1 MKKFNYP
8 TIILVS
14 AILLLGIL
22 FPMQNVMAQAAEEQL
37 QYSPMQITSMDQPI
51 LHKWQGANAIKRSE
65 KSGSRYAVS
74 YVAIGTAYNLF
85 TILLSEQA
93 QVSYNPDINSIT
105 FIHRQND
112 LTAGGSGG
120 LSYDLSTD
128 GGAIWSTN
136 NILTPAF
143 NSGTELPDMTGG
155 RYPSATIWNPEGNT
169 DPNSAYIVGHGPELT
184 PITAGSWGATYKVS
198 QKLDGDD
205 NSESYYSEGD
215 LSADYHAYGIQ
226 AYQSGSMWDIKSNT
240 SYNTYYVNE
249 ITFDGISGF
258 DYNTTTITND
268 WYAVQPKAQ
277 CVFDESGTIGYI
289 VIIGARLDEVETNMY
304 PTILKT
310 IDAGATW
317 DYLPYF
323 NIGSLPAMESTLL
336 VADDGITYRPFFSD
350 FDATVDANGRLH
362 IISDIESGSLA
373 DPVSIYSY
381 YSSFSAVMHTSV
393 SDGTDWDAEALGST
407 NQLDYVFGTAPVDH
421 SPQISRTEDGSK
433 VFFSWTMSP
442 ELNLSH
448 DSPNLMAKG
457 YDISS
462 DSYSPTVDFTTGTD
476 FENNCFF
483 PTMAPV
489 CKDLGGT
496 YELPIVFA
504 DPGATDL
511 VAPQFYYAAGVTFID
526 DDFGGCFPAPPT
538 DIYADGITATTA
550 TIHWTIAP
558 GTSASRLVV
567 WELSTGKV
575 VKYIIYDGDS
585 FTVPGELSP
594 STTYGARLKS
604 GCNVDEVWTPGEYS
618 EWYYFT
624 TDPLRE
630 GEFTKEVSVY
640 PNPNNG
646 NFNIQLNGY
655 ENGKAQIQIMNAV
668 GQVMYDAT
676 ISIDANA
683 SVHDVSLNLAA
694 GTYIVKVINGSE
706 IVTNTIIV
714 E

>member
-1 MKKFNYP
+1 MKKLHYP
-8 TIILVS
+8 TIILIC
-14 AILLLGIL
+14 AILLSGVLL
-22 FPMQNVMAQAAEEQL
+22 PKQNLMAQAAEEQL
-37 QYSPMQITSMDQPI
+37 QYSPAQFTTQDQFI
-51 LHKWQGANAIKRSE
+51 LHKWQGANAIKNTE
-65 KSGSRYAVS
+65 KSGTRDAVS
-74 YVAIGTAYNLF
+74 FVAIGTSYNLF

-93 QVSYNPDINSIT
+93 QVSYNPEINSIT
-105 FIHRQND
+105 FIHRQDD

-136 NILTPAF
+136 NILTPAY
-143 NSGTELPDMTGG
+143 NAGIELPDVSGG

-169 DPNSAYIVGHGPELT
+169 DPANAYIVGHGPELT
-184 PITAGSWGATYKVS
+184 PVTANSWGATYRVS
-198 QKLDGDD
+198 QQLDGEDV
-205 NSESYYSEGD
+205 SEAYYSEGD

-240 SYNTYYVNE
+240 SYTTFYVNE
-249 ITFDGISGF
+249 ITFDGVSAF
-258 DYNTTTITND
+258 DYNTTTINPA

-289 VIIGARLDEVETNMY
+289 IIIGARLDDLDYNMF

-310 IDAGATW
+310 IDAGVTW

-323 NIGSLPAMESTLL
+323 DIGTLPAMESTLL
-336 VADDGITYRPFFSD
+336 VADDGSYRPYFSD

-362 IISDIESGSLA
+362 ILSDIESGSSGEPSFL
-373 DPVSIYSY
+373 YSY
-381 YSSFSAVMHTSV
+381 YASYSAIMHTSV

-407 NQLDYVFGTAPVDH
+407 NQLDYVFVTAPLDH

-448 DSPNLMAKG
+448 DSPNLIAKG
-457 YDISS
+457 FDVSTGNYT
-462 DSYSPTVDFTTGTD
+462 PTVDFTTGTD

-483 PTMAPV
+483 PTMAAV

-511 VAPQFYYAAGVTFID
+511 VAPQFYYTAGVSFID
-526 DDFGGCFPAPPT
+526 DDFGGCDPAPPT

-558 GTSASRLVV
+558 GTSASRLVL

-585 FTVPGELSP
+585 FTVPGDLTP

-604 GCNVDEVWTPGEYS
+604 GCLNDEIWTPGDYS

-624 TDPLRE
+624 TDPLRT
-630 GEFTKEVSVY
+630 GEFVKEVSVY

-655 ENGKAQIQIMNAV
+655 ENGKAQVQIMNVV
-668 GQVMYDAT
+668 GQIMYDAT

-683 SVHDVSLNLAA
+683 SVHDLSLNLAA